1 MNLELLKHAKCY
13 IEKLAN
19 GINPLT
25 NEIVP
30 DTDLINNVR
39 ISRCLFY
46 VNNILGE
53 VIENEFKISKRT
65 KKLPFNLTKEALNNF
80 DYSNTPIPISMIAKE
95 LNKLNAN
102 LDMSKLKTTSI
113 TNWLIDIGILFETE
127 INDKK
132 YKLPTKMGE
141 DIGLYIEER
150 MGYNGEY
157 YIVEYPKQSQKFII
171 DNFESLIDYINKH

>member
-13 IEKLAN
+13 IEKMAN

-25 NEIVP
+25 NETVS

-53 VIENEFKISKRT
+53 VLENEGIKNKRT
-65 KKLPFNLTKEALNNF
+65 KKIPFNLTKENLNNF
-80 DYSNTPIPISMIAKE
+80 EYSNTPIPISIITKE
-95 LNKLNAN
+95 LNKLNTN
-102 LDMSKLKTTSI
+102 IEMSKLKTTNI

-171 DNFESLIDYINKH
+171 DNFEGLIDYINKR